1 MSAQHGR
8 PPWGLAVGLVILDQL
23 TKLLVKGFSIAG
35 WTHPGLQPGQ
45 SIPVLGDWVR
55 ITFVEN
61 PGIAF
66 GLPVGEGKVLLTLF
80 SLGASIALGWYLG
93 RLQGAHRWVQI
104 AVALLFAGATGNSID
119 RAFYGVLYGEAPLLQ
134 GSVVDFI
141 DVEFPDFTL
150 FGRHYTRWPV
160 FNIADACITIGVVMA
175 LLLHRHFPPV
185 RRRRTP
191 GT

>member
-23 TKLLVKGFSIAG
+23 TKLLVKGFSIAD

-66 GLPVGEGKVLLTLF
+66 GLPVGEGRC
-80 SLGASIALGWYLG
+80 S
-93 RLQGAHRWVQI
+93 
-104 AVALLFAGATGNSID
+104 
-119 RAFYGVLYGEAPLLQ
+119 
-134 GSVVDFI
+134 
-141 DVEFPDFTL
+141 
-150 FGRHYTRWPV
+150 
-160 FNIADACITIGVVMA
+160 
-175 LLLHRHFPPV
+175 
-185 RRRRTP
+185 
-191 GT
+191 